1 MLSKFYR
8 MNIKITMWVIQ
19 PYIKSENPKTCT
31 GQQAI
36 ADRCRFLLFF
46 PELFDACFGGIFDAH
61 GRVEGIVQV

>member
-19 PYIKSENPKTCT
+19 PYIKSEEPKTCT
-31 GQQAI
+31 EQQAVV
-36 ADRCRFLLFF
+36 ARCRFLLFC
-46 PELFDACFGGIFDAH
+46 PELFDVCFGGIFDAH

>member
-31 GQQAI
+31 GSKLLLIGAG
-36 ADRCRFLLFF
+36 FFLFF

-61 GRVEGIVQV
+61 GRMEGIV